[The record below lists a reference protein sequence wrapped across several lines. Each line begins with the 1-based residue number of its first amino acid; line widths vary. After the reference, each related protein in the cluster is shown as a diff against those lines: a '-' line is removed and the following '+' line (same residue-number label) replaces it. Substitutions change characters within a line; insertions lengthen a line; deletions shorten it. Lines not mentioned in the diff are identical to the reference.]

1 MKKQLIRLTG
11 DLLAAT
17 FFVSSMGLGVL
28 AADKPTMEKNE
39 TVYVIAGADG
49 TANDVIVSDW
59 LKNGGAKDILQDN
72 SDLKDITV
80 VKGDAELSG
89 SGSGMSWTTGG
100 EDVYYQGTSQQELPV
115 GVKFTYT
122 LDGKTVTPE
131 ELAGKSGKLTI
142 TIEYTNTEKRT
153 VDVNGKSET
162 MYVPFLMTTGLL
174 MSSDTV
180 KNVEVDHGMVEND
193 GDHTIILGYG
203 LPGLGESLKLDE
215 MAEAQNSKKD
225 PGDKTIEAPEMP
237 STVTITA
244 DVTDFSLDMTV
255 TLATSSVLDTLDLD
269 GSETR
274 QQLED
279 ALLGA
284 GRDDA

>member
-59 LKNGGAKDILQDN
+59 LKNGGAKDIIQDN
-72 SDLKDITV
+72 SNLKDITV

-131 ELAGKSGKLTI
+131 VG
-142 TIEYTNTEKRT
+142 
-153 VDVNGKSET
+153 
-162 MYVPFLMTTGLL
+162 
-174 MSSDTV
+174 
-180 KNVEVDHGMVEND
+180 
-193 GDHTIILGYG
+193 
-203 LPGLGESLKLDE
+203 
-215 MAEAQNSKKD
+215 
-225 PGDKTIEAPEMP
+225 
-237 STVTITA
+237 
-244 DVTDFSLDMTV
+244 
-255 TLATSSVLDTLDLD
+255 
-269 GSETR
+269 
-274 QQLED
+274 
-279 ALLGA
+279 
-284 GRDDA
+284 